1 MSDAQMNE
9 NYPITEL
16 SRRQINEKIFHKT
29 TAEGETKRSKLTAMC

>member
-16 SRRQINEKIFHKT
+16 IRRQINEKTFQRQKARRNEIN
-29 TAEGETKRSKLTAMC
+29 